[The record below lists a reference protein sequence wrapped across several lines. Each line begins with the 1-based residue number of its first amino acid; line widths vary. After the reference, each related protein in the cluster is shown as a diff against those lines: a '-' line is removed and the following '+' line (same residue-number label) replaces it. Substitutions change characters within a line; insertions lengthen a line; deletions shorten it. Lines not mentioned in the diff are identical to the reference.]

1 MTTGAKTLKINVSLG
16 FSWLEAPITENTKA
30 KGILPVAREAK
41 NRRVGILESPAM
53 QAITSGITGNQRD
66 RTTSQAPVL

>member
-1 MTTGAKTLKINVSLG
+1 MKIGLTQSQMTTGAKTLKINVSLG

-41 NRRVGILESPAM
+41 IDGLAFLKDPPCKQSL
-53 QAITSGITGNQRD
+53 QA
-66 RTTSQAPVL
+66 